1 MHLPT
6 SYSKE
11 KGPVYKPISQPGL
24 GKRIKESRKASGLTQ
39 RQLGERLGVSYQTIA
54 YWEKDSR
61 VPTLDHLT
69 HLARELDKPDDFFL
83 CNAQEE
89 ETNTALQLLC
99 DRLRYYRSKRNLSQ
113 IKLAELAG
121 IPFLEIVAYE
131 NPDGGKFITEE
142 HLECLCNALG
152 VERDDLLGCSHTEED
167 LLEMNRK
174 YSRDRI
180 LAALGELN
188 SVGLEK
194 AVERLEELSEIGH
207 YCV

>member
-54 YWEKDSR
+54 YWEKGSR
-61 VPTLDHLT
+61 VPTSDHLIQ
-69 HLARELDKPDDFFL
+69 LARELDKLDDFFL

-89 ETNTALQLLC
+89 ETNAVLLLLC

-113 IKLAELAG
+113 IKLAELTG